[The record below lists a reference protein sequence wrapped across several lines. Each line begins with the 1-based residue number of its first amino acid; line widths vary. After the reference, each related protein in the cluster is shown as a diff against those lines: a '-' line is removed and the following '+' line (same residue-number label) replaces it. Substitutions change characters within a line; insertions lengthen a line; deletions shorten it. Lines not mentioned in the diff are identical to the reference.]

1 MLFRG
6 KMIDLRSDTVTKPTP
21 GMLEA
26 MFRAEVGDDVYGEDP
41 TTNRLEEK
49 VAILLGKETSI
60 FVPSG
65 TMANELCLKV
75 HTRAGDEVIV
85 EEDSHI
91 FHDESGAAAA
101 LSGVQLY
108 PLKGERGILYPEQI
122 ERAIRNSQDYHFP
135 ITCLICLEN
144 THNRGGGTI
153 YPLKVVE
160 EISQIARKHHLF
172 LHMDGA
178 RLLNA
183 SVALKIDPIE
193 YTRYVDSVILCLSK
207 GLGAPIGSMVAGTK
221 KFINQVRRFRKM
233 YGGGMRQTGF
243 LTAAGIYALDNHIE
257 RLAEDHREARRLAE
271 GLSKISGI
279 KIDPQK
285 VKTNILYL
293 EIKKEGWTAKRTVE
307 ELRKKGVLVL
317 AMQEELIRAVTHLD
331 VSEKDIEKTISV
343 FQELF
348 SPY

>member
-1 MLFRG
+1 
-6 KMIDLRSDTVTKPTP
+6 MIDLRSDTVTRPTP
-21 GMLEA
+21 EMREA
-26 MFRAEVGDDVYGEDP
+26 MFQAKVGDDVYGEDSA
-41 TTNRLEEK
+41 TNCLEEK
-49 VAILLGKETSI
+49 AAVLLGKEASI

-65 TMANELCLKV
+65 TMANELCLKA
-75 HTRAGDEVIV
+75 HTEAGDEVIV
-85 EEDSHI
+85 EKDSHI

-101 LSGVQLY
+101 LAGVQLH
-108 PLKGERGILYPEQI
+108 PLKGERGILYPEQV
-122 ERAIRNSQDYHFP
+122 ERAIRDSQDYHNP
-135 ITCLICLEN
+135 ITRLICLEN

-193 YTRYVDSVILCLSK
+193 YTQYVDSVILCLYK
-207 GLGAPIGSMVAGTK
+207 GLGAPVGSMVAGTK

-243 LTAAGIYALDNHIE
+243 LTAAGIYALDHHIE
-257 RLAEDHREARRLAE
+257 RLAEDHRKARMLAE

-279 KIDPQK
+279 KIDPQR
-285 VKTNILYL
+285 VNTNILYF
-293 EIKKEGWTAKRTVE
+293 EVKREGWTAKKAVE

-331 VSEKDIEKTISV
+331 ISGGDIEKTISV